1 MLKKSAAMLAIA
13 SLVLTASC
21 KNESPS
27 LKINEE
33 KAKEAEIAHAEAG
46 KMPVAKFDN
55 KEHDFGNIK
64 ADAKVEHVYKVT
76 NAGTADLIISEAKPG
91 CGCTVSDYTK
101 TPIKPGATGE
111 IKATFDSKGKS
122 GNVSKT
128 ITVTMNT
135 ETPTETLKFTANIE
149 GGKTSGIS
157 AKTK

>member
-1 MLKKSAAMLAIA
+1 I
-13 SLVLTASC
+13 
-21 KNESPS
+21 
-27 LKINEE
+27 
-33 KAKEAEIAHAEAG
+33 
-46 KMPVAKFDN
+46 PVAKFDN

-64 ADAKVEHVYKVT
+64 AGDKVEHVYKVT
-76 NAGTADLIISEAKPG
+76 NAGTADLVISEAKPG

-101 TPIKPGATGE
+101 TPIKPGETGE

-149 GGKTSGIS
+149 GGKTSGLS

>member
-27 LKINEE
+27 LKINDE
-33 KAKEAEIAHAEAG
+33 KAKEAEIAHAESG
-46 KMPVAKFDN
+46 KIPVAKFDS

-64 ADAKVEHVYKVT
+64 AGDKPEHIYKVT
-76 NAGTADLIISEAKPG
+76 NAGTADLVISEVKPS
-91 CGCTVSDYTK
+91 CGCTVPDYTK

-111 IKATFDSKGKS
+111 IKVTFDSKGKS

-128 ITVTMNT
+128 VTVTMNT

-149 GGKTSGIS
+149 GGKSGTV